1 MSGAKKGS
9 PVSSMNLPDAT
20 LSIRTVASIAELDLA
35 AWDALDHG
43 ASPFLKTGF
52 LRALEDSGSV
62 SVRSSNQSLAA
73 VARSGSPSGWTPIY
87 VVAEQAGHLVG
98 AVAAYLKHH
107 SYGEYIFD
115 WAWANASE
123 RAGLPYYPKIVV
135 AAPATP
141 ASGQRIL
148 VAPTLAPAVKRTV
161 ALALI
166 TALRELAIEI
176 GASSV
181 HWLFCTAQ
189 EQALLAQAE
198 HWPRASFQF
207 HWRHDNYQNYEDF
220 AARLKS
226 RKRKSL
232 RKERERAQATAT
244 GFTWVRGG
252 DLTKAD
258 LDALDRFYRN
268 TTDNHGGRDYLR
280 AGFFQ
285 ACAAGLPDEMWM
297 LQVQGAQGM
306 MAGALFFEG
315 AGALYG
321 RYWGAD
327 QAPDFLHFETA
338 YYQGIDRAIAR
349 GLPLFEAGAQGEHK
363 LLRGFLPS
371 PTYSAHWV
379 AHPALNDALA
389 AHCAREAVAV
399 AAQMNELTQYAPY
412 RLGDDDS

>member
-1 MSGAKKGS
+1 MD
-9 PVSSMNLPDAT
+9 LPAAT
-20 LSIRTVASIAELDLA
+20 LSIRTVASVADLDRA

-52 LRALEDSGSV
+52 LYALEVSGSV
-62 SVRSSNQSLAA
+62 SVRPPQQSLAA
-73 VARSGSPSGWTPIY
+73 VARAGSPSGWTPMY
-87 VVAEQAGHLVG
+87 VVAEQAGIVVG
-98 AVAAYLKHH
+98 AVAAYLKDH

-115 WAWANASE
+115 WAWANASA
-123 RAGLPYYPKIVV
+123 RAGLRYYPKIVV

-148 VAPTLAPAVKRTV
+148 LAPQLAPEHKRSV

-166 TALRELAIEI
+166 AALRELASDT

-181 HWLFCTAQ
+181 HWLFCTAD

-207 HWRHDNYQNYEDF
+207 HWRNENYQSYEDF

-232 RKERERAQATAT
+232 RKERARAQATAT
-244 GFTWVRGG
+244 GFAWVRGG
-252 DLTKAD
+252 DLTTSD
-258 LDALDRFYRN
+258 LAALDRFYRN

-297 LQVQGAQGM
+297 LQVQGTQGL

-349 GLPLFEAGAQGEHK
+349 RLPLFEAGAQGEHK

-371 PTYSAHWV
+371 PTYSAHWM

-399 AAQMNELTQYAPY
+399 TTQMAELAQYAPY
-412 RLGDDDS
+412 RGVDDEG

>member
-1 MSGAKKGS
+1 MSVAEKGS
-9 PVSSMNLPDAT
+9 PVSSMDLPAAT
-20 LSIRTVASIAELDLA
+20 LSIRTVASIADLDRV
-35 AWDALDHG
+35 AWDGLDHG

-52 LRALEDSGSV
+52 LQALEVSGSV
-62 SVRSSNQSLAA
+62 SVRPRQQSLAA

-87 VVAEQAGHLVG
+87 VLAEQAGHLVG
-98 AVAAYLKHH
+98 AVAAYLKDH

-115 WAWANASE
+115 WAWANAAE
-123 RAGLPYYPKIVV
+123 RAGLRYYPKIVV

-148 VAPTLAPAVKRTV
+148 LAAGLPQETKRSVAF
-161 ALALI
+161 ALI
-166 TALRELAIEI
+166 AAVRELCTEI

-181 HWLFCTAQ
+181 HWLFCTAE

-207 HWRHDNYQNYEDF
+207 HWRNDNYQNYEEF

-244 GFTWVRGG
+244 AFAWVPGSE
-252 DLTKAD
+252 LTTTD

-285 ACAAGLPDEMWM
+285 ACAAGLPNEMWM
-297 LQVQGAQGM
+297 LQVQGPQGL

-327 QAPDFLHFETA
+327 EAPDFLHFETA
-338 YYQGIDRAIAR
+338 YYQGIERAIVR

-371 PTYSAHWV
+371 PTYSAHWL
-379 AHPALNDALA
+379 AHPGLNDALA
-389 AHCAREAVAV
+389 AHCVREAVAV
-399 AAQMNELTQYAPY
+399 TTQMAELAQYAPY
-412 RLGDDDS
+412 RAGDEEG

>member
-1 MSGAKKGS
+1 MDLTAAS
-9 PVSSMNLPDAT
+9 
-20 LSIRTVASIAELDLA
+20 LSTRTVASVADLDRA
-35 AWDALDHG
+35 AWDGLDHG

-52 LRALEDSGSV
+52 LQALEVSGSV
-62 SVRSSNQSLAA
+62 SVRPSNQSLAA

-87 VVAEQAGHLVG
+87 VLAEQAGVVVG
-98 AVAAYLKHH
+98 AVAAYLKDH

-123 RAGLPYYPKIVV
+123 RAGLRYYPKIVV

-148 VAPTLAPAVKRTV
+148 LAPQLTAEQKSSV

-166 TALRELAIEI
+166 TAVRELATAI

-181 HWLFCTAQ
+181 HWLFCTQ
-189 EQALLAQAE
+189 DEQALLAQAE

-207 HWRHDNYQNYEDF
+207 HWRNDNYQSYEDF

-232 RKERERAQATAT
+232 RKERERAQATAK
-244 GFTWVRGG
+244 GFAWVRGG
-252 DLTKAD
+252 DLTTSD
-258 LDALDRFYRN
+258 LDALDRFYRS

-285 ACAAGLPDEMWM
+285 ACAAGLPNEMWM
-297 LQVQGAQGM
+297 LQVQGTQGL

-327 QAPDFLHFETA
+327 EAPDFLHFETA

-371 PTYSAHWV
+371 PTYSAHWL
-379 AHPALNDALA
+379 AHPALNEAIA
-389 AHCAREAVAV
+389 AHCAREAVGV
-399 AAQMNELTQYAPY
+399 TTQMAELAQYAPY
-412 RLGDDDS
+412 RVGDDEC